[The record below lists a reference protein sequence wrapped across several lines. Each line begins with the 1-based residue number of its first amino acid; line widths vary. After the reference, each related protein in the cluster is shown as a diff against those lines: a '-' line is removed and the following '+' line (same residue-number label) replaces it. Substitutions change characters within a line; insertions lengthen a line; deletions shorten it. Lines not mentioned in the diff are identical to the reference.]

1 MAITI
6 LVVDDEQKILDMV
19 TTFLEVEGY
28 IVLQATDGLS
38 ALKKVNENSPHLV
51 LLDWMLPGKSGLDLC
66 KEIRA
71 HSKIPI
77 IMLTARVDESDKVL
91 GLEMGADDYVTKPF
105 GLRELVARI
114 RSVLRRYDMGTE
126 GSQTAE
132 TQEARIL
139 RRGDLTIDNE
149 KFEAFL
155 KDIPLNLTATEF
167 KILQTLAQRPGVV
180 YSRLQLMRIVMGE
193 AYVNYERSID
203 THVSNLRK
211 KVGDT
216 PGEPR
221 YILTVFGVGYKFSE
235 RL

>member
-19 TTFLEVEGY
+19 TTYLEAEGY
-28 IVLQATDGLS
+28 HVLQATDGLS
-38 ALKKVNENSPHLV
+38 ALQEVNEKTPHLV
-51 LLDWMLPGKSGLDLC
+51 LLDWMLPGKNGLDLC
-66 KEIRA
+66 KDIRA
-71 HSKIPI
+71 HSKVPI

-114 RSVLRRYDMGTE
+114 RSVLRRYDMGNDGTL
-126 GSQTAE
+126 TAE
-132 TQEARIL
+132 TQESRIL
-139 RRGDLTIDNE
+139 KRGDLTIDNE

-155 KDIPLNLTATEF
+155 KDMPLNLTATEF